1 MATTTDIRKG
11 IAIVHK
17 GQTWVVVQAQFVSP
31 GKGSAFT
38 RVKLKNLQGGGNAEV
53 TYKSG
58 EAVET
63 AEVQNKKCQYMYND
77 GTNYYFMEND
87 SFEQFALDAESIG
100 DYSKLMKD
108 GTDCYAMYIENKP
121 VSIQLPPK
129 MDFLVTFAEPG
140 VKGDSATG
148 ALKDCT
154 IETGL
159 TLKVPLFVNEGD
171 TIKINTED
179 FSYVSKAN

>member
-11 IAIVHK
+11 TAVVHK
-17 GQTWVVVQAQFVSP
+17 GQTWIITQAQFVSP

-38 RVKLKNLQGGGNAEV
+38 RVKLKNLTGGQNAEV

-63 AEVQNKKCQYMYND
+63 ADVQHKKCQYMYTD
-77 GTNYYFMEND
+77 GTNYHFMDNE
-87 SFEQFALDAESIG
+87 SFEQFSLDAEAIG
-100 DYSKLMKD
+100 DAVKLLKD
-108 GTDCYAMYIENKP
+108 GTECYALYIENNP

-129 MDFLVTFAEPG
+129 MDFKVTFAEPG
-140 VKGDSATG
+140 VKGDTATG
-148 ALKDCT
+148 ATKDCT

-159 TLKVPLFVNEGD
+159 TVKVPLFVNEGD
-171 TIKINTED
+171 IIKINTED

>member
-1 MATTTDIRKG
+1 MTTTTDIRKG

-17 GQTWVVVQAQFVSP
+17 NQTWVVTQAQFVSP
-31 GKGSAFT
+31 GKGAAFT

-63 AEVQNKKCQYMYND
+63 ADVQYKKCQYMYND
-77 GTNYYFMEND
+77 GTNYHFMDND
-87 SFEQFALDAESIG
+87 NFEQFSLDKEAIG
-100 DYSKLMKD
+100 DYAQIMKD
-108 GTDCYAMYIENKP
+108 GTECYAMYIEGNP

-148 ALKDCT
+148 AAKDCV

-159 TLKVPLFVNEGD
+159 KVKVPLFVNEGD
-171 TIKINTED
+171 IIKINTED

>member
-11 IAIVHK
+11 IAVIHK

-38 RVKLKNLQGGGNAEV
+38 RVKLKCLTGGQNAEV

-63 AEVQNKKCQYMYND
+63 ADVQYRKCQYLYND
-77 GTNYYFMEND
+77 GTNYNFMDND
-87 SFEQFALDAESIG
+87 SFEQFTLTKEDIG
-100 DYSKLMKD
+100 DAVQLLKD
-108 GTDCYAMYIENKP
+108 GTECHAMHIEGQAR
-121 VSIQLPPK
+121 SIQLPPK
-129 MDFLVTFAEPG
+129 MDFKVTFAEPG

-159 TLKVPLFVNEGD
+159 TLKVPLFVNED
-171 TIKINTED
+171 DIIKINTED